1 MTLRQLLYFV
11 RIVEIGS
18 LSRAAQALHV
28 AQPALSQQMNRLEE
42 ELGVK
47 LLLRSVRGVT
57 PTEAGLAVYRQAQ
70 AILKQVDD
78 TRLVALEASEGP
90 AGTVTL
96 GLPWTVS
103 TPLGMPLLQQV
114 KARLPAVRLE
124 IIGGPSPVLASL
136 LAEGKLELTVVF
148 DDQASSGL
156 EMRPVLNEPLYF
168 IGPPN
173 TLDSSRKMSIQE
185 VAARPLL
192 LLSRPN
198 SIRERIEKALAEA
211 DLRAHVAAE
220 INDAGL
226 LLAAVKAGLGYSV
239 VPACGVAEAQRSLE
253 VDSVLL
259 EDKTLRR
266 TAFLCTSR
274 LHTMSLAARHVYEIL
289 LELMESAV
297 REGRWKA
304 DLLTA

>member
-1 MTLRQLLYFV
+1 RKRYDWGMTLRQLLYFV

-70 AILKQVDD
+70 ALLKQVDGK
-78 TRLVALEASEGP
+78 RLGACEASEGP
-90 AGTVTL
+90 AGTVPL
-96 GLPWTVS
+96 RLPCTIS

-156 EMRPVLNEPLYF
+156 E
-168 IGPPN
+168 
-173 TLDSSRKMSIQE
+173 
-185 VAARPLL
+185 
-192 LLSRPN
+192 
-198 SIRERIEKALAEA
+198 
-211 DLRAHVAAE
+211 
-220 INDAGL
+220 
-226 LLAAVKAGLGYSV
+226 
-239 VPACGVAEAQRSLE
+239 
-253 VDSVLL
+253 
-259 EDKTLRR
+259 
-266 TAFLCTSR
+266 
-274 LHTMSLAARHVYEIL
+274 
-289 LELMESAV
+289 
-297 REGRWKA
+297 
-304 DLLTA
+304 